1 MISDK
6 LIKGQELILNFLMEG
21 VKGRLDFWNN
31 QDFAHNKKIDRGV
44 YPKGNLHMLLD
55 AGIVEK
61 FTVKNRIRWKL
72 VNGAFFRMSDG
83 REITWHDKEPEVVNT
98 EPMIMF
104 LDGERKPITLEE
116 VKVEP
121 IELGDSELMDTIVEV
136 ENEYDYLDKAKE
148 IMDTPKKKK
157 KWRIKWRS

>member
-31 QDFAHNKKIDRGV
+31 QDFAHNKKIDRGI
-44 YPKGNLHMLLD
+44 YPKGNLHMLLN

-72 VNGAFFRMSDG
+72 IDGAFFRMSDG
-83 REITWHDKEPEVVNT
+83 REITWHDKEPEVVKV
-98 EPMIMF
+98 EPI
-104 LDGERKPITLEE
+104 KLEV

-121 IELGDSELMDTIVEV
+121 IELGDSELMDTIAEV

-148 IMDTPKKKK
+148 IMDKPKKKWK
-157 KWRIKWRS
+157 LKWRK

>member
-21 VKGRLDFWNN
+21 EKGRLDFWNN
-31 QDFAHNKKIDRGV
+31 QSFAHNKKIDRGI
-44 YPKGNLHMLLD
+44 YPKGNLHMLLN

-61 FTVKNRIRWKL
+61 FTIKNRIRWKL
-72 VNGAFFRMSDG
+72 IDGAFFRMSDG
-83 REITWHDKEPEVVNT
+83 REITWHDKEPEVIN
-98 EPMIMF
+98 
-104 LDGERKPITLEE
+104 
-116 VKVEP
+116 VEP
-121 IELGDSELMDTIVEV
+121 IELDDAGLSDVISEV

-157 KWRIKWRS
+157 WKIKWRS